1 LQQGHSDFLVRDF
14 SAPES
19 QCDLALIAFS
29 QKPFDV
35 AQLDVVV
42 PIIGTGPELDLFDFN
57 DLLLGLGFSG
67 LLLLLVLELAV
78 IHQATDRGYRG
89 RGNFDQ
95 VNIKVSR
102 HAQGLHQT
110 HNPQGLVVGST
121 QADFGCHDFP
131 VQPVLAL
138 FAMAAISEF
147 SSDGSCPLLKNRLSN
162 DKRHTTAKCNAPSRY
177 FKEISV

>member
-1 LQQGHSDFLVRDF
+1 LQQGHPDFLVSDF
-14 SAPES
+14 SAPET

-29 QKPFDV
+29 QKPLDV

-42 PIIGTGPELDLFDFN
+42 TVIGTGPELDLFDFN

-67 LLLLLVLELAV
+67 LLLLLVLKLAV

-89 RGNFDQ
+89 RSNFNQ
-95 VNIKVSR
+95 VNVKVSR

-110 HNPQGLVVGST
+110 HNPQGLVVGSA
-121 QADFGCHDFP
+121 QADVGCQDFP

-147 SSDGSCPLLKNRLSN
+147 SSDGSCPLLKTVCQN
-162 DKRHTTAKCNAPSRY
+162 KRHTTSKCNTPSRY
-177 FKEISV
+177 FKEISF